1 MKKLFIFMIVIM
13 AVAFMGCTSITYYVP
28 QAVTDNP
35 VGPKVGEASTKLG
48 PTAIQEAARN
58 AGITRI
64 ATVDIRVTQS
74 FMSIEQV
81 YVVSG
86 E

>member
-1 MKKLFIFMIVIM
+1 MKKTFIFIMIIAAIM
-13 AVAFMGCTSITYYVP
+13 VMGCTSITYYVP

-35 VGPKVGEASTKLG
+35 VGTKVGEASTTVG

-64 ATVDIRVTQS
+64 ATVDLRVTKGT
-74 FMSIEQV
+74 FTLEQT